1 MKGATTMTDPNSTPI
16 ADSPAPQEHSF
27 RNGDL
32 SANEAATMAEWTR
45 DDLAK
50 GKISPEKSNEIF
62 NQLGTPLAERTDGRS
77 DEEKELDKNFGAA
90 AKPEDY
96 RITYGKPGED
106 VEMGPELKAF
116 DGNARTWLSAA
127 GFSKEV
133 GNSLINIV
141 GKQAEHHATL
151 TPQQREDFKER
162 ENDKLRALYKGQENL
177 NAALDPVRQML
188 FEIEARRPGLL
199 AFVKAHGDDALLIT
213 QLVNQAKIYH
223 ARKAAN
229 R

>member
-116 DGNARTWLSAA
+116 DGNARTWLNAA
-127 GFSKEV
+127 GFS
-133 GNSLINIV
+133 
-141 GKQAEHHATL
+141 
-151 TPQQREDFKER
+151 
-162 ENDKLRALYKGQENL
+162 
-177 NAALDPVRQML
+177 
-188 FEIEARRPGLL
+188 
-199 AFVKAHGDDALLIT
+199 
-213 QLVNQAKIYH
+213 
-223 ARKAAN
+223 
-229 R
+229 